1 MAIPV
6 RIAAKDVRFSA
17 KISCAS
23 LIIIESLLGVW
34 LAKSHTFL
42 VDKFLYPKAK
52 VRGAGSRSEQIGALS
67 RGVTPDRQVQG
78 QRCAAIGPKMSI
90 AKGPPAEC
98 HRECNNVP
106 KKGTKSVPPLKG
118 KSW

>member
-1 MAIPV
+1 VAISKLITDSGNTNMAIPV

-52 VRGAGSRSEQIGALS
+52 VRGAAR
-67 RGVTPDRQVQG
+67 
-78 QRCAAIGPKMSI
+78 
-90 AKGPPAEC
+90 
-98 HRECNNVP
+98 VP
-106 KKGTKSVPPLKG
+106 GRNR
-118 KSW
+118 